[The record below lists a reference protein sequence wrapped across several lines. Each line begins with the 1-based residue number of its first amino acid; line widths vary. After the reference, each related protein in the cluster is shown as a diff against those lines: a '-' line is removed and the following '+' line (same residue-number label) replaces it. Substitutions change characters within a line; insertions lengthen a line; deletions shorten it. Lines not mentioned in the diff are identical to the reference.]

1 MASEL
6 QRRKVAGVFDAMDVD
21 GDGFLEREDFQALA
35 ERWTAVRD
43 LAPGDPD
50 HAKLT
55 GIMMGWWETLLAAS
69 DRDRDD
75 KATLDE
81 VLLVVDRLPG
91 MLDAVEATAA
101 AMFEAVDENGDDLI
115 SAEEYRQLI
124 ETWNGRA
131 VDTDAIFS
139 RLDLDGD
146 GHLSRAEFTALWVEF
161 WVGDDPTSPG
171 TWVFGRFD
179 PTRSRD
185 SGEQ

>member
-6 QRRKVAGVFDAMDVD
+6 QRRKVAGVFGAMDVD

-50 HAKLT
+50 HARLT

-91 MLDAVEATAA
+91 MLDAVRATAA
-101 AMFEAVDENGDDLI
+101 AMFEAVDQNGDGRI
-115 SAEEYRQLI
+115 SAAEYRQLI
-124 ETWNGRA
+124 ETWNGRP
-131 VDTDAIFS
+131 VDTGAIFH

-146 GHLSRAEFTALWVEF
+146 GHLSRAEFTELWIEF

-171 TWVFGRFD
+171 TWVFGRL
-179 PTRSRD
+179 RD